1 MMLLELF
8 FTSSSGSTNHE
19 PYCLPPFLLWPFY
32 AYNKTNHNWHM
43 PYFKVYQV
51 VSVPYLIGSL
61 NNPPQVAPYYL
72 SSFTDKACEQD
83 DLPKVTQ
90 WVS

>member
-19 PYCLPPFLLWPFY
+19 PYCLPPFYYGLY

-43 PYFKVYQV
+43 QYFKVYQV
-51 VSVPYLIGSL
+51 VYVPYLIGS
-61 NNPPQVAPYYL
+61 PQQRCKLHCIIFPVL
-72 SSFTDKACEQD
+72 QTRLRE
-83 DLPKVTQ
+83 VR
-90 WVS
+90 